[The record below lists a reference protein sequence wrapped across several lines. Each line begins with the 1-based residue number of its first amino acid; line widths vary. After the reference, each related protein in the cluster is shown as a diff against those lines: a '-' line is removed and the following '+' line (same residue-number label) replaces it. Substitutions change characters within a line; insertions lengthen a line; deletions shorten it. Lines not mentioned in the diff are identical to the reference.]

1 MRALEVKRVDPNVRR
16 PFHTILAVLNRAVL
30 LDRKRCMHR
39 LRILMLEVL
48 EVDVRPEHCD
58 KIG

>member
-1 MRALEVKRVDPNVRR
+1 
-16 PFHTILAVLNRAVL
+16 
-30 LDRKRCMHR
+30 MHR